1 MSGNKPYIIPKIFR
15 KNQPP
20 TSDSSNRLKSPGA
33 STRHGSSTRPGS
45 SRTESST
52 QPRTSTQQGSSTRP
66 RSSNPPESSTQPR
79 TSTRPGSSTR
89 TESSTQPR
97 MSTQPGS
104 STRTESSTEPRT
116 STQPGSSTQPGVSTK
131 QGSST
136 QPRSSTRTS
145 SSIQPGSSNE
155 SGFST
160 RKESTRNRTSTQE
173 YITETIREIHHP
185 PFRILRTP
193 SPTTPPFD
201 RRTAHSIESFDEDP
215 DILMQLDKMDHR
227 KLFTSAAEQI
237 PIVAA
242 LDDQPAID
250 QLAEHLAQMNGQQQE
265 LLNTLRAGQ
274 ISQDNVAA
282 QIQNLTQG
290 ILQFMQQGAQGAG
303 APMNQN
309 APTRIK
315 FDAKSFPALALKDG
329 QTDAERFEIFFG
341 WEQQVRRNI
350 LANPTYNNLP
360 FPQIGAAILSCLDG
374 QAQRMTIA
382 LNVQQYNDI
391 DSLMRI
397 LRETICGGAV
407 TEKANLLFH
416 ERKQKLGEDINTY
429 HAELQQLFIRAFPAE
444 GDRSN
449 VLLLRTFIEGLRDKE
464 LKKMIILR
472 DQEVPG
478 DYQELRNLAVR
489 FSAKLETAKQ
499 MDRGKGSLKNHPIA
513 SDRAAVHHVPMDIG
527 AIEGKHQRGRFQG
540 PTRGPSRAYP
550 PRKPESQNG
559 VQAGNRG
566 KTIRCFSCNEVG
578 HIQAKCPKR
587 SKTAAVV
594 DIIDECD
601 FTDDEQDQGN

>member
-1 MSGNKPYIIPKIFR
+1 MSGNKPYTIPKNFR
-15 KNQPP
+15 KNQPSTP
-20 TSDSSNRLKSPGA
+20 DSSDHLR
-33 STRHGSSTRPGS
+33 RPGS
-45 SRTESST
+45 
-52 QPRTSTQQGSSTRP
+52 TRAASP
-66 RSSNPPESSTQPR
+66 
-79 TSTRPGSSTR
+79 
-89 TESSTQPR
+89 
-97 MSTQPGS
+97 TQPGS
-104 STRTESSTEPRT
+104 STPS
-116 STQPGSSTQPGVSTK
+116 GSSTQSR
-131 QGSST
+131 SST
-136 QPRSSTRTS
+136 QRRISNQDRT
-145 SSIQPGSSNE
+145 IAQD
-155 SGFST
+155 
-160 RKESTRNRTSTQE
+160 
-173 YITETIREIHHP
+173 YITEQIPEFHTG
-185 PFRILRTP
+185 PFRRVWTP
-193 SPTTPPFD
+193 PPTIDDPLPPFD
-201 RRTAHSIESFDEDP
+201 SSRQPSIQSFDSSP
-215 DILMQLDKMDHR
+215 DILMQFDNMDY
-227 KLFTSAAEQI
+227 KVLPSASI
-237 PIVAA
+237 PIVSA
-242 LDDQPAID
+242 LGDQPTID
-250 QLAEHLAQMNGQQQE
+250 QLAEHLAQMNVQQQE

-274 ISQDNVAA
+274 ESQGNVAS
-282 QIQNLTQG
+282 QIHNLAQG

-309 APTRIK
+309 APSRIK

-391 DSLMRI
+391 DSFMRI

-416 ERKQKLGEDINTY
+416 ERKQKMGEDINTY

-444 GDRSN
+444 ADRSN

-499 MDRGKGSLKNHPIA
+499 MDRGKGSLRNHPIA

-540 PTRGPSRAYP
+540 PMRGSGPMRGPSGAHLQ
-550 PRKPESQNG
+550 RKPVGQNR
-559 VQAGNRG
+559 VPAGNRG

-578 HIQAKCPKR
+578 HLQARCPR
-587 SKTAAVV
+587 SSKTTAVV

-601 FTDDEQDQGN
+601 FTDDEQDQGNY